1 MSKPNSYVPAWGKAE
16 PSFLFLFPRAPSSC
30 SDCGRVAGVDRFY
43 DDMAEVDD
51 DAEEDYD
58 DKDRA
63 NANEL
68 TAMERYVGTNYYCC
82 TSHFALVCFCHLLST
97 VYLNSSDEEGRPAV

>member
-1 MSKPNSYVPAWGKAE
+1 MDIFTTTP
-16 PSFLFLFPRAPSSC
+16 
-30 SDCGRVAGVDRFY
+30 RFY

-58 DKDRA
+58 DNDRA

-68 TAMERYVGTNYYCC
+68 TAMER
-82 TSHFALVCFCHLLST
+82 
-97 VYLNSSDEEGRPAV
+97 